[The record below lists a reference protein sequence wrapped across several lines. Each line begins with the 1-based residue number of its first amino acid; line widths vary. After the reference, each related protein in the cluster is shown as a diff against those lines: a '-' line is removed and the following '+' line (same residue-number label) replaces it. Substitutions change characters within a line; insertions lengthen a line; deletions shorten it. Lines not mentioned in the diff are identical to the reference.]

1 MKQRLCCSRTGS
13 FNTFFYNHL
22 LIFVGRG
29 GTFVDSMSLD
39 LKVVGLNS
47 ALAATPGTLKKYV
60 PPLEFGGGESHL
72 LTLTVVCSALRVN
85 SDTVSIAVVG
95 SASE

>member
-1 MKQRLCCSRTGS
+1 M
-13 FNTFFYNHL
+13 
-22 LIFVGRG
+22 GRG

-39 LKVVGLNS
+39 LKVAGLNS

-60 PPLEFGGGESHL
+60 PPLEFGGESPLH
-72 LTLTVVCSALRVN
+72 TLTVVCSASRVN